1 MRRWW
6 DDSKRK
12 EWDTT
17 ASWPAL
23 RLVSKENSTISN
35 NCSFW
40 HTMPPTLRRPPLRN
54 WKDFNSVEP
63 RCRKCV
69 ENIFHRKRKRSIR
82 KHQSLRVCPRERG
95 APTQQNQIL
104 SLGQAT
110 STMKIIRGRSWMT
123 MSKPLESWRK
133 WLELLMLMKLYR
145 NSRHKASP
153 PARSKNYRA
162 PILAASKN
170 WKLLVKNSKEN

>member
-6 DDSKRK
+6 DASKRK

-23 RLVSKENSTISN
+23 RPASKENNTISS

-40 HTMPPTLRRPPLRN
+40 HTMPPTPKRPPLQN
-54 WKDFNSVEP
+54 SKDFNSAEP
-63 RCRKCV
+63 RCRKCA
-69 ENIFHRKRKRSIR
+69 ESIFHRKRKRSIR
-82 KHQSLRVCPRERG
+82 KHQSLKVCPRERG
-95 APTQQNQIL
+95 APTPQSQTP

-110 STMKIIRGRSWMT
+110 NTMKIIRGRSWMT
-123 MSKPLESWRK
+123 MSRPLESWRK
-133 WLELLMLMKLYR
+133 WQESSTPMKLYR
-145 NSRHKASP
+145 NLRHKASP

-162 PILAASKN
+162 IILAASKN
-170 WKLLVKNSKEN
+170 WKPPAKNSKES